1 MPARG
6 QFFRPRGLAKGDELP
21 KRMIDRLS
29 AHLLAFPTAGFL
41 GTEASTWARLGWL
54 LALSTLIWTVYA
66 LWRLGRGDAPLTAC
80 VAAAVLTTAH
90 IIATQLVLGWL
101 GLLTPL
107 AIALTSVGLATV
119 TIALGVLPQRAPI
132 LTALRDARLQARGVT
147 LPPWAWLIILLYTAI
162 VLRNV
167 FYGWFLPPYDRDGLA
182 YHLPIMASMVQAHSV
197 APIPSLS
204 VWIRSYPINGELMQ
218 LWTFA
223 PLGLDKLV
231 DLAFLPGVIFGALAL
246 YGIAR
251 HFEASRA
258 ASIAGAA
265 VFAFTPTIFL
275 RQVGSY
281 NDAWLVS
288 LFIMG
293 VYLILKTAP
302 HSTASAIELAMLSGL
317 CAGVVAGAKY
327 CGLALA
333 ALLGAMLVS
342 RLLEREPPPAGE
354 TRSAGTHSTKVKRL
368 VAGLAVFA
376 ILSVFLGGYAYT
388 RNWIVEGNPIAPA
401 QIVLGGHVIW
411 PGLEMEKILA
421 LDPSSPVEG
430 LSWPARIGAAWLDRL
445 ASLYDYNFAG
455 SGPLWVFL
463 GVPGLLY
470 WAVIST
476 RRRAKWPLLIIVGV
490 LLVFAATP
498 DNWRPR
504 FAVALLLPMA
514 VGCAL
519 LLDRLHNWPGLLVR
533 AELVLMIGYVAVATL
548 PPPEISVEQLREFVA
563 RSDDRSRSAA
573 RVAQPDEVYTWIERE
588 TFTRPATIAYGRRV
602 DIYPLFGAD
611 LRNTVVHL
619 HAPDELSW
627 HTALESSP
635 AQLVVTSLGS
645 KEDDWTRTS
654 LEFVEVVHAEPLA
667 VFARK

>member
-1 MPARG
+1 
-6 QFFRPRGLAKGDELP
+6 
-21 KRMIDRLS
+21 MIDRLNV
-29 AHLLAFPTAGFL
+29 HLFALPTAGFL
-41 GTEASTWARLGWL
+41 GTDASTWARLGWL
-54 LALSTLIWTVYA
+54 LALSTLIWMVYA

-80 VAAAVLTTAH
+80 VAAAVLSTAH

-107 AIALTSVGLATV
+107 AIALASVGLAAV
-119 TIALGVLPQRAPI
+119 TLAFGVLPQRASI
-132 LTALRDARLQARGVT
+132 HAALRNARVQARGVT
-147 LPPWAWLIILLYTAI
+147 LPPWAWLIVLLCAAI
-162 VLRNV
+162 VLRNI

-204 VWIRSYPINGELMQ
+204 VWVRSYPINGELMQ
-218 LWTFA
+218 LWMFA

-251 HFEASRA
+251 HFQASHA

-293 VYLILKTAP
+293 VYLILKSAP
-302 HSTASAIELAMLSGL
+302 HGTASAVELAFVCGL
-317 CAGVVAGAKY
+317 CAGVVAGTKY
-327 CGLALA
+327 SGLALA
-333 ALLGAMLVS
+333 SLLGALLVF
-342 RLLEREPPPAGE
+342 RLLESQPPPAGE
-354 TRSAGTHSTKVKRL
+354 VRDAAAQSAKVKRL
-368 VAGLAVFA
+368 VGGFAVFA
-376 ILSVFLGGYAYT
+376 ILSVFIGGYAYA
-388 RNWIVEGNPIAPA
+388 RNWIVEGNPLAPA
-401 QIVLGGHVIW
+401 QVSLGEKIVW
-411 PGLEMEKILA
+411 PGLEMDKILA
-421 LDPSSPVEG
+421 LEPDSPVAG
-430 LSWPARIGAAWLDRL
+430 LSWSERIGAAWFDRL
-445 ASLYDYNFAG
+445 ASLYDYNFGG

-463 GVPGLLY
+463 GVPGLVY
-470 WAVIST
+470 WAVISM
-476 RRRAKWPLLIIVGV
+476 RRRDKWPLLIIVGV
-490 LLVFAATP
+490 LLVFAVTP

-548 PPPEISVEQLREFVA
+548 PPPEISIEQLREFVA

-573 RVAQPDEVYTWIERE
+573 RVAQPDEVYGWIERE
-588 TFTRPATIAYGRRV
+588 TYARPMTIAYGRRV

-627 HTALESSP
+627 HAVLESSS
-635 AQLVVTSLGS
+635 AELVVTSLGS

-654 LEFVEVVHAEPLA
+654 WEFVEVVRAEPLA
-667 VFARK
+667 VFARR

>member
-1 MPARG
+1 
-6 QFFRPRGLAKGDELP
+6 
-21 KRMIDRLS
+21 MIDRLN

-41 GTEASTWARLGWL
+41 GTDPSTWARLGWL
-54 LALSTLIWTVYA
+54 LALSALIWMVYA

-80 VAAAVLTTAH
+80 VAATVLSTAH

-101 GLLTPL
+101 GLLTPP
-107 AIALTSVGLATV
+107 AIALASVGLAAV
-119 TIALGVLPQRAPI
+119 ALAFGVLPHRASI
-132 LTALRDARLQARGVT
+132 REALREARAKARWVT
-147 LPPWAWLIILLYTAI
+147 LPPWAWLIILLYAAI

-204 VWIRSYPINGELMQ
+204 VWVRSYPINGELMQ

-231 DLAFLPGVIFGALAL
+231 DLAFLPGVIFGGLAL

-251 HFEASRA
+251 HFQASRA

-281 NDAWLVS
+281 NDAWMVS

-293 VYLILKTAP
+293 AYLILKSAP
-302 HSTASAIELAMLSGL
+302 HGTASAVELAVMIGL
-317 CAGVVAGAKY
+317 CAGVIAGTKY
-327 CGLALA
+327 SGLAYA
-333 ALLGAMLVS
+333 ALLGALLVF
-342 RLLEREPPPAGE
+342 RLLENRAVPASGVRSSPP
-354 TRSAGTHSTKVKRL
+354 RSIRLKRL
-368 VAGLAVFA
+368 STGLTVFA
-376 ILSVFLGGYAYT
+376 IACLFLGGYAYA
-388 RNWIVEGNPIAPA
+388 RNWIVEGNPMAPA
-401 QIVLGGHVIW
+401 QISLGGQVIW
-411 PGLEMEKILA
+411 PGLEMEKVLA
-421 LDPSSPVEG
+421 LDPGSPVEG

-463 GVPGLLY
+463 GVPGLVY
-470 WAVIST
+470 WAAISM
-476 RRRAKWPLLIIVGV
+476 RRRDKWPLLILAGV
-490 LLVFAATP
+490 MLVFVVTP

-519 LLDRLHNWPGLLVR
+519 LLDRLRNWPGVLVR
-533 AELVLMIGYVAVATL
+533 AEVVLMIGYVAVATL
-548 PPPEISVEQLREFVA
+548 PPPEISAEQLGEFVA

-588 TFTRPATIAYGRRV
+588 TYAQSTAIAYGRRV

-627 HTALESSP
+627 HAALEASP
-635 AQLVVTSLGS
+635 AQLVVTSIGS
-645 KEDDWTRTS
+645 KEDDWTWTS
-654 LEFVEVVHAEPLA
+654 LEFVQVVRAEPLA

>member
-1 MPARG
+1 
-6 QFFRPRGLAKGDELP
+6 
-21 KRMIDRLS
+21 MIDRLS
-29 AHLLAFPTAGFL
+29 AQLLALPTAGFL
-41 GTEASTWARLGWL
+41 GTDASTWVRLGWL
-54 LALSTLIWTVYA
+54 LALSALIWMVYA

-80 VAAAVLTTAH
+80 VAAAVLSTAH

-107 AIALTSVGLATV
+107 AIALASVGLAAV
-119 TIALGVLPQRAPI
+119 TLALGVLPRRASI
-132 LTALRDARLQARGVT
+132 HAALRKARLQARGVT
-147 LPPWAWLIILLYTAI
+147 LPPWAWLIILLYAAI
-162 VLRNV
+162 VLRNI

-204 VWIRSYPINGELMQ
+204 VWVRSYPINGELMQ

-265 VFAFTPTIFL
+265 VFAFTPTVFL

-293 VYLILKTAP
+293 VYLILKSAP
-302 HSTASAIELAMLSGL
+302 HGTASAVELAIPSGL
-317 CAGVVAGAKY
+317 CAGIVAGTKY
-327 CGLALA
+327 SGLALA
-333 ALLGAMLVS
+333 ALLGALLVF
-342 RLLEREPPPAGE
+342 RLLEKEPPPAGE
-354 TRSAGTHSTKVKRL
+354 VRDAAPRATRLKR
-368 VAGLAVFA
+368 VAAGLAVFT
-376 ILSVFLGGYAYT
+376 ILGVFLGAYAYA
-388 RNWIVEGNPIAPA
+388 RNWIVEGNPMAPA
-401 QIVLGGHVIW
+401 QIALGGQVIW

-421 LDPSSPVEG
+421 LDSGSPVEG
-430 LSWPARIGAAWLDRL
+430 LAWPARIGAAWLDRL
-445 ASLYDYNFAG
+445 ASLYDYNFGG

-463 GVPGLLY
+463 GVPGLVY
-470 WAVIST
+470 WAVISA
-476 RRRAKWPLLIIVGV
+476 RRRDKWPLLIIVGV

-519 LLDRLHNWPGLLVR
+519 LLDRLRNWPGVLVR

-548 PPPEISVEQLREFVA
+548 PPPEVSVEQLREFVA

-588 TFTRPATIAYGRRV
+588 TDARPTTIAYGRRV

-627 HTALESSP
+627 HTALEASP

-654 LEFVEVVHAEPLA
+654 LEFVEVVRAEPLA
-667 VFARK
+667 VFARR